1 MADGEE
7 LESDIR
13 AGKRQRADGPER
25 SIQQQIE
32 EVESEIRAVQQA
44 IEQVEQKVERA
55 DQKVDS
61 TQGELQKHWMEEKK
75 QLREKENQLRE
86 LQKHW
91 MEKEKQ
97 LRQQL
102 IPSSGVV
109 WSNARDRIA
118 KLKELF
124 GPRLKHARMYRKCLE
139 RDSLSSLPTG
149 LSLKDIGQQFPI
161 VGREKTVDALLR
173 GNWLLYKQFMSS
185 QHTDWDVFRR
195 LHHIMGVVGFPGA
208 GKTSLGKALPQILI
222 EMRRQRSDP
231 GLRIQELASLFDT
244 STDEVRPWDAMMST
258 VEHLDVLMY
267 HDFIST
273 FHGETGLGD
282 AQVLA
287 LRTLHAAVSRAD
299 GQDDIR
305 KDTGTWT
312 PFPYQELVAV
322 VDAEAPDL
330 RKFLLFDDVIALL
343 REVCEL
349 GDQNIFLSFFFD
361 EIGRSN
367 VLVQKL
373 FRQFI
378 VWKYRNVGGKTF
390 VTMLGATN
398 LFTAASLRESG
409 DSGSSE
415 VIYIPVNPLSSSDRE
430 KLVLQVFNKVLRTSN
445 REELH
450 ALNDGMQLLC
460 KLSGG
465 NPRLITF
472 MVQALASDDPDMA
485 LDIDNLALRIQ
496 EPFLRDKV
504 RRILDRVWSL
514 CRRFKYYNGFAGDE
528 RFSYLLRAIQ
538 ASMLREH
545 VSRNGPVLLQAF
557 PRENVL
563 TWEALESCGV
573 VAVVL
578 DEEKALV
585 EFSPVLLHKL
595 TLQRED
601 LFGSTTFDLTT
612 MSTDDWKQK
621 EDNDLLSLIFS
632 IYIHKLLSGGSE
644 TFMLADVLPC
654 DWYIPD
660 NLKNRKF
667 RFPTFPVSIKQLS
680 PGSKEEVQRSG
691 TWAICG
697 PRNSRADTFLILEE
711 VKGIDLEPFLLYIQ
725 SKCSGDP
732 LKPAIAD
739 WLEVVRN
746 LKSDVRRLIAI
757 KDNEQPG
764 NEKYARTNFGYVFFS
779 DKDNS
784 SALSY
789 QKSNPMDIYASSVII
804 GSNFGMI
811 EQIAAVT
818 GFSIGDSK
826 GNGIDNVLMTLSA
839 QQSIFKF
846 I

>member
-75 QLREKENQLRE
+75 QLR
-86 LQKHW
+86 
-91 MEKEKQ
+91 EKEKQ

-764 NEKYARTNFGYVFFS
+764 NESKSIRYTFFVYFLFLFFVEYARTNFGYVFFS

-811 EQIAAVT
+811 EQIAAVRHT
-818 GFSIGDSK
+818 K
-826 GNGIDNVLMTLSA
+826 MCM
-839 QQSIFKF
+839 
-846 I
+846 

>member
-1 MADGEE
+1 MVREQSHGKRPRVDGEE

-13 AGKRQRADGPER
+13 AGKRQDAPER
-25 SIQQQIE
+25 SIEQQIE

-75 QLREKENQLRE
+75 QLRE

-91 MEKEKQ
+91 MEEKKQLREKEKQ

-124 GPRLKHARMYRKCLE
+124 GPRLKHARTYRKCLE

-185 QHTDWDVFRR
+185 QHTKWDVFRR

-208 GKTSLGKALPQILI
+208 GKTSLGTALPQILI

-273 FHGETGLGD
+273 FHGEAGLGD

-312 PFPYQELVAV
+312 RFPYQELVAV

-330 RKFLLFDDVIALL
+330 KKFLLFDDVIALL

-378 VWKYRNVGGKTF
+378 VWKHRNVGGKTF

-398 LFTAASLRESG
+398 IFTAASLRESG
-409 DSGSSE
+409 DTGSSE

-514 CRRFKYYNGFAGDE
+514 CTRFKYYNGFAGDE
-528 RFSYLLRAIQ
+528 RFPYLLRAIQ

-545 VSRNGPVLLQAF
+545 VSRNGLVLLQAF

-573 VAVVL
+573 VAVVDVPNL
-578 DEEKALV
+578 REEKALV

-621 EDNDLLSLIFS
+621 EDNDFLSLIFS
-632 IYIHKLLSGGSE
+632 IYIHKLLSGDSD

-680 PGSKEEVQRSG
+680 PGSKKEVQRSG

-697 PRNSRADTFLILEE
+697 PRNSGADTFLILKE
-711 VKGIDLEPFLLYIQ
+711 VKGMDLEPFLLYIQ
-725 SKCSGDP
+725 SKCFGDP

-739 WLEVVRN
+739 WSEVVRN

-764 NEKYARTNFGYVFFS
+764 DEKYARTNFGYVFFS

-811 EQIAAVT
+811 EQIAAVRHT
-818 GFSIGDSK
+818 K
-826 GNGIDNVLMTLSA
+826 KRPRKM
-839 QQSIFKF
+839 
-846 I
+846 

>member
-1 MADGEE
+1 MVREQSHGKRPRADGEE

-231 GLRIQELASLFDT
+231 WLRIQELASLFDT

-273 FHGETGLGD
+273 FHGEAGLGD

-312 PFPYQELVAV
+312 RFPYQELVAV

-330 RKFLLFDDVIALL
+330 KKFLLFDDVIALL

-373 FRQFI
+373 FREFI
-378 VWKYRNVGGKTF
+378 VWKHRNVGGKTF

-409 DSGSSE
+409 DNGSSE

-496 EPFLRDKV
+496 EPFLRDK
-504 RRILDRVWSL
+504 
-514 CRRFKYYNGFAGDE
+514 
-528 RFSYLLRAIQ
+528 
-538 ASMLREH
+538 
-545 VSRNGPVLLQAF
+545 AF

-621 EDNDLLSLIFS
+621 EDNDSLSLIFS
-632 IYIHKLLSGGSE
+632 IYIHKLLSGGSD
-644 TFMLADVLPC
+644 TFMLVDVLPC

-697 PRNSRADTFLILEE
+697 PWNSGADTFLILEE

-739 WLEVVRN
+739 WSEVVRN

-764 NEKYARTNFGYVFFS
+764 DEKYARTNFGYVFFS

-804 GSNFGMI
+804 GSNFGDWI
-811 EQIAAVT
+811 
-818 GFSIGDSK
+818 
-826 GNGIDNVLMTLSA
+826 LYW
-839 QQSIFKF
+839 
-846 I
+846 

>member
-1 MADGEE
+1 M
-7 LESDIR
+7 
-13 AGKRQRADGPER
+13 
-25 SIQQQIE
+25 
-32 EVESEIRAVQQA
+32 
-44 IEQVEQKVERA
+44 
-55 DQKVDS
+55 
-61 TQGELQKHWMEEKK
+61 
-75 QLREKENQLRE
+75 
-86 LQKHW
+86 
-91 MEKEKQ
+91 
-97 LRQQL
+97 
-102 IPSSGVV
+102 
-109 WSNARDRIA
+109 
-118 KLKELF
+118 
-124 GPRLKHARMYRKCLE
+124 
-139 RDSLSSLPTG
+139 
-149 LSLKDIGQQFPI
+149 
-161 VGREKTVDALLR
+161 
-173 GNWLLYKQFMSS
+173 
-185 QHTDWDVFRR
+185 FRR

-231 GLRIQELASLFDT
+231 GLRIQELASIFDT
-244 STDEVRPWDAMMST
+244 STDEVRPWEAMMST

-273 FHGETGLGD
+273 FHGEAGLGD

-299 GQDDIR
+299 GQDNIR

-312 PFPYQELVAV
+312 RFPYQELVAV

-330 RKFLLFDDVIALL
+330 KKFLLFDDVIALL

-349 GDQNIFLSFFFD
+349 GDQNIYLSFFFD
-361 EIGRSN
+361 EIGRNN

-373 FRQFI
+373 FREFI
-378 VWKYRNVGGKTF
+378 VWKHRNAGGKTF

-409 DSGSSE
+409 DTGSSK

-450 ALNDGMQLLC
+450 ALNDGMRLLC

-514 CRRFKYYNGFAGDE
+514 CTRFEYYNGFAGDE
-528 RFSYLLRAIQ
+528 RFPYLLRAIQ

-545 VSRNGPVLLQAF
+545 VSRKEPVLLQAF

-573 VAVVL
+573 VAVVDVPNL

-632 IYIHKLLSGGSE
+632 IYIHKLLSGGSD

-680 PGSKEEVQRSG
+680 PGSKKEVQRSG

-697 PRNSRADTFLILEE
+697 PRNSGADTFLILKE
-711 VKGIDLEPFLLYIQ
+711 VKDMDLEPFLLYIQ

-739 WLEVVRN
+739 WSEVVRN

-757 KDNEQPG
+757 KNNEQPG
-764 NEKYARTNFGYVFFS
+764 DEKYARTNFGYVFFS

-811 EQIAAVT
+811 EQIAAVRHT
-818 GFSIGDSK
+818 EK
-826 GNGIDNVLMTLSA
+826 RPRKM
-839 QQSIFKF
+839 
-846 I
+846 